1 VSRASHVSPRLSF
14 AIAVAVALGYLIPSI
29 AAAQARPTRLI
40 ISVADQTGAIL
51 PGATVT
57 ITGDDGKALAPVV
70 TDGDGTA
77 TFTGVAPGRYRMAVE
92 FPGFENRQVPDV
104 RVRAGDNKQGVV
116 LSIEKLQDTVTVGQ
130 DERSAAADPRG
141 RAFGSALTRE
151 QIDALSD
158 DPDEARRQ
166 LQEMVGGNAV
176 VRVDSFE
183 GAQLPP
189 KSQIRSIRV
198 SRDAFA
204 AEFHQGGGIFVDI
217 VTQPGGGPTRGGF
230 QYRLRDGSMSGR
242 SPFIP
247 TKGPER
253 TQDYQTNVSG
263 TLVRNKVGY
272 SLSFNGTSA
281 FETPNLNAALVG
293 GTRSE
298 ALSLRTPRDSLN
310 GSGSL
315 DWAVTR
321 DQVMRIGYLRNRNS
335 VENQG
340 IGLYDL
346 PERAFSTENS
356 LQQFRLQEIGPLGR
370 RFFMNHRLF
379 ILRQSSSTTP
389 SVEAPTIRVQDAFN
403 AGGAQNSGGRSTTN
417 VNVSSDVDYVR
428 GIHSVRMGLVV
439 DASSIRSD
447 QQSNYLGTYVFT
459 SLADY
464 EAGLPLSYTR
474 RIGDP
479 NIDYFNLTGG
489 LYIQDDIRVRPG
501 LTLSPGLRYEAQ
513 THLRDYNNVGPRFGV
528 TWAPSRS
535 GRTTLRGSAGVF
547 YDWLGTNTYE
557 QTLRVDGF
565 RQREINIPV
574 PSYPDPGPMLVAPP
588 VNRYLLGEVRM
599 PRNARF
605 SGGIDQQLNR
615 VNRVSLTYSHMTG
628 RGLFRG
634 VNLNAPVDG
643 VRPNLEF
650 QNIVETV
657 ADGHSRQDSIS
668 VNFDGG
674 LAQIPPVVGSSAPL
688 IDWRR
693 IRFFTNYTIGWL
705 RNDTSGDFALAPG
718 PQDDEWGYAPG
729 DVRHRG
735 GAGINAQVVRNLITS
750 LNFNASSGAPYT
762 LLTGTDSN
770 GDLVLSER
778 PAGVERNTERAT
790 GQWSLNMNASYAI
803 PFGRRA
809 TPPPPGIAISI
820 SGNAA
825 PTVQTVNIDWRYR
838 MQFFVQVQNL
848 TNRYNYIGYSGNQ
861 TSPFFGRPT
870 SVANPRKIDMGISL
884 SF

>member
-1 VSRASHVSPRLSF
+1 VSRRGNIGRLAMF
-14 AIAVAVALGYLIPSI
+14 GAVALQLMRPPDAI
-29 AAAQARPTRLI
+29 AQPRPPRLI
-40 ISVADQTGAIL
+40 IAVADQTGAVI

-57 ITGDDGKALAPVV
+57 VTGEDGRPLPPV
-70 TDGDGTA
+70 TTGSDGIA
-77 TFTGVAPGRYRMAVE
+77 TFTGVSAGRYRVLVE
-92 FPGFENRQVPDV
+92 FPGFETTTVSDV
-104 RVRAGDNKQGVV
+104 RVRTGDNRQAVAMP
-116 LSIEKLQDTVTVGQ
+116 IEKLQDSVTVGQ
-130 DERSAAADPRG
+130 DDRAAAADPRG
-141 RAFGSALTRE
+141 SSFGSALTRE

-158 DPDEARRQ
+158 DPAEANRQ

-204 AEFHQGGGIFVDI
+204 AEFHQAGGIFIDI

-253 TQDYQTNVSG
+253 IQDYQTNIGG

-272 SLSFNGTSA
+272 SLSIGGVSA

-298 ALSLRTPRDSLN
+298 ALSVRTPRDTLN
-310 GSGSL
+310 GSGTL
-315 DWAVTR
+315 DWAVTK
-321 DQVMRIGYLRNRNS
+321 DQVLRMGYLRNSNS

-346 PERAFSTENS
+346 PERAFSTENT
-356 LQQFRLQEIGPLGR
+356 LHQFRLQEIGPLGR

-379 ILRQSSSTTP
+379 VIRQSSS
-389 SVEAPTIRVQDAFN
+389 SRSAVEAPTIRVQDAFN
-403 AGGAQNSGGRSTTN
+403 AGGAQNAGGRRNTS
-417 VNVSSDVDYVR
+417 VNVASDIDYVR
-428 GIHSVRMGLVV
+428 GIHSVRMGAVA
-439 DASSIRSD
+439 DASSISTD
-447 QQSNYLGTYVFT
+447 QFSNYLGTYVFT

-464 EAGLPLSYTR
+464 QAGTPLSYTQ

-479 NIDYFNLTGG
+479 KIDYFNVTGG
-489 LYIQDDIRVRPG
+489 LYIQDDIRIRPG
-501 LTLSPGLRYEAQ
+501 LTLSPGVRYEAQ
-513 THLRDYNNVGPRFGV
+513 THLRDYNNVGPRFGI

-535 GRTTLRGSAGVF
+535 GRTTLRASAGVF
-547 YDWLGTNTYE
+547 YDWMGTGTYE

-565 RQREINIPV
+565 RQREINIPF
-574 PSYPDPGPMLVAPP
+574 PEYPDPGTTVEASP
-588 VNRYLLGEVRM
+588 VNRYLLGEGIRM
-599 PRNARF
+599 PRNLRF

-615 VNRVSLTYSHMTG
+615 VNRVSVTYSHVRG
-628 RGLFRG
+628 RGVYRG
-634 VNLNAPVDG
+634 ENLNAPIDG
-643 VRPNLEF
+643 VRPDPTFLN
-650 QNIVETV
+650 VV
-657 ADGHSRQDSIS
+657 RVVPDGRSQQDSVS

-674 LAQIPPVVGSSAPL
+674 LAQIPPIVGNSAPL

-693 IRFFTNYTIGWL
+693 IRFFTNYTLGWQ
-705 RNDTSGDFALAPG
+705 RNDSSGDFALAPG
-718 PQDDEWGYAPG
+718 PQEGEWGYAPQ

-735 GAGINAQVVRNLITS
+735 GAGVNMQIVRS
-750 LNFNASSGAPYT
+750 LVTTFNVNASSGTPYT
-762 LLTGTDSN
+762 LLTGKDLN

-778 PAGVERNTERAT
+778 PEGVERNTGRAA
-790 GQWSLNMNASYAI
+790 GQWSLNMTTSYAI
-803 PFGRRA
+803 QFGRRT

-838 MQFFVQVQNL
+838 VQFFVQVQNL
-848 TNRYNYIGYSGNQ
+848 TNRYNYIGYSGTL

-870 SVANPRKIDMGISL
+870 SVANPRKIDLGMSM